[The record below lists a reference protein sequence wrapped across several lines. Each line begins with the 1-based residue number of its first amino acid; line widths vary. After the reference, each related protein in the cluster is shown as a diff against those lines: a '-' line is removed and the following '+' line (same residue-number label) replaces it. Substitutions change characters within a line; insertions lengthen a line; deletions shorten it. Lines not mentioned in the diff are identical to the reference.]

1 MHEERHMK
9 PAVFNNAVFLSLLLV
24 LINVYTVTPDLRPV
38 NDKVIQNVSH
48 VVILKRHTH
57 LSFAS
62 SLQQGDIIFGPN
74 ILFHL

>member
-1 MHEERHMK
+1 ML
-9 PAVFNNAVFLSLLLV
+9 NNAVFLSLLLV

-48 VVILKRHTH
+48 VIIKRCIP
-57 LSFAS
+57 LSS
-62 SLQQGDIIFGPN
+62 VSPLQQNDIIFGMN